1 MESNSDMQYTFMRMT
16 DWDRCSECHAN
27 TAQNVCQNC
36 GDIICLYDECSVS
49 FPHKNNEIF
58 SVCCTC
64 KESISKKFK
73 KVELDLYPELKLL
86 KKKIKIRLEKK
97 VKQHE

>member
-1 MESNSDMQYTFMRMT
+1 MESNSDMQYSFVRFT
-16 DWDRCSECHAN
+16 DWDKCSECHSN

-49 FPHKNNEIF
+49 FPHKNNDIF
-58 SVCCTC
+58 SICSTC
-64 KESISKKFK
+64 KESISKKLK

-97 VKQHE
+97 VKQYK